1 MNRSKIHV
9 QYGDGSKPK
18 GIGVTLGFT
27 GGLGGHTKKFY
38 FYTDAHGTAIVE
50 HSSAGRA
57 DVYVSGTKRG
67 SLTAPG
73 ETVVFLS

>member
-18 GIGVTLGFT
+18 GTGVTLGFT
-27 GGLGGHTKKFY
+27 GGLGGHTKP

-57 DVYVSGTKRG
+57 DIYVSGTKRG
-67 SLTAPG
+67 SFNAPG